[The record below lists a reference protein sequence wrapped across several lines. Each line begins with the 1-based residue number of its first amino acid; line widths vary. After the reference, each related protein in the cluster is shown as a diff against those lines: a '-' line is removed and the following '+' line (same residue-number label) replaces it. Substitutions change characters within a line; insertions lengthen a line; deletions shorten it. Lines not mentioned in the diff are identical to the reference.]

1 MHSVASRGG
10 VTAAHAARKFGFAQ
24 ATTDAERILHDQEIN
39 TVVIATRHDTH
50 AELVCRALKAGKHV
64 FVEKPLAI
72 NAAQL
77 ADVVSAYDQAQAAF
91 PGLKLMVGFNR
102 RFAPQVQTMSRLLSG
117 LLEPKSFVMTVNAGA
132 IPRDH
137 WTQHPEIGGGR
148 IIGEGCH
155 YFDLL
160 RFLCGHPVVE
170 LQAMMVGRLTAPA
183 VHDDKLSCTLRFADG
198 SCGTIHYFSHGH
210 RAFPKERLEVFC
222 AGRVLQLDNFRKLR
236 GYGWSKFSRQHL
248 WRQDKGH
255 RAEVAAFCA
264 AVAGDQPSPIA
275 FADLVEVTQLSF
287 AAIAAAESGK
297 TVSRS
302 EMSAESW
309 LGEFSRHRGV
319 LLK

>member
-1 MHSVASRGG
+1 
-10 VTAAHAARKFGFAQ
+10 
-24 ATTDAERILHDQEIN
+24 
-39 TVVIATRHDTH
+39 
-50 AELVCRALKAGKHV
+50 
-64 FVEKPLAI
+64 
-72 NAAQL
+72 
-77 ADVVSAYDQAQAAF
+77 
-91 PGLKLMVGFNR
+91 
-102 RFAPQVQTMSRLLSG
+102 MSRLLSG
-117 LLEPKSFVMTVNAGA
+117 LSEPKSFVMTVNAGA

-236 GYGWSKFSRQHL
+236 GYGWSKFNRQHL